1 MNPYHHVGRFRSRRR
16 WEHWFKSVTR
26 MTIRHNNSCWVG
38 AVAGTERSHTYFEGI
53 VPCHTV
59 LGAMPSNSVSS
70 NIFTSLY
77 YYAASTNYR
86 VRNTKTYGF

>member
-1 MNPYHHVGRFRSRRR
+1 MLVGSDPEEGGSIGSKVLHEWQYDIITLAGWARWQGESRVR
-16 WEHWFKSVTR
+16 VQ
-26 MTIRHNNSCWVG
+26 
-38 AVAGTERSHTYFEGI
+38 TYFESIAPSG
-53 VPCHTV
+53 HTT